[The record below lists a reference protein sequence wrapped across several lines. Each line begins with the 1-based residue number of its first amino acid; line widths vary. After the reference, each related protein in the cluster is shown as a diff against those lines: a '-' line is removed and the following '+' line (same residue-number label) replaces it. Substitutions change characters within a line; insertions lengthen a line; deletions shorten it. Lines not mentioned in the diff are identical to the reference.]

1 MRRRR
6 LGRLACQLAAAA
18 AALATVSAQAP
29 QTPEPA
35 RPTFNASTALVPL
48 DVRVLDKNGRLVLGL
63 TRDDFSI
70 AEDGVP
76 QEIQH
81 FSVQHRVA
89 DATRAATPLARRLNQ
104 ASPIQAQA
112 GRVFLLY
119 LGRGDLTGP
128 AEGIDGV
135 LHFVRDRVLPQD
147 YVGVMAWNRATD
159 FTTDH
164 ESVLA
169 VLDRYRASGRKIE
182 RELYDFFRSPAF
194 IYGDRTIPKQIQA
207 EIDAVFRGADHAP
220 MRSVNAQMAASAD
233 AERELRDQ
241 TERLLR
247 DDLKI
252 GGGQAATADGLS
264 LNDFLSNTAAA
275 MQDRANLNA
284 GIEYLRHVD
293 GEKHLIW
300 LAEYG
305 LYVSIAGASSPVEL
319 DRDLGR
325 SAADARVVLDIVRTG
340 GTKSTFGCGAEF
352 NKAARCNEPL
362 RDLSALAPASVSRI
376 FADLT
381 GGRSDANRFAR
392 AAQSL
397 DLIDLDSRDQYL
409 LGYYPSNT
417 RWDGQFRDVR
427 VTVKRPGVTV
437 LVRRGYYAKPDV
449 GPLDR
454 RATVTFARVLAA
466 AEDVRE
472 IADLGLDATAAN
484 DPAHASV
491 SLTVKIDL
499 SRVLFRPVDG
509 RFAATLHVA
518 AFCLDQR
525 QRSVGQLGTDVEL
538 SYDEARLREVRASG
552 LPLPLTIPVTAP
564 ADSLKLVVYD
574 FAGDLTGSRNV
585 PVQPAP

>member
-1 MRRRR
+1 V
-6 LGRLACQLAAAA
+6 AAAIVA
-18 AALATVSAQAP
+18 GVSAQAP
-29 QTPEPA
+29 QTPETP

-48 DVRVLDKNGRLVLGL
+48 DVRVLDKNGRPALGL
-63 TRDDFSI
+63 TRADFSI

-104 ASPIQAQA
+104 ASPIEAQA

-128 AEGIDGV
+128 AKGIDGV
-135 LHFVRDRVLPQD
+135 VHFVRDRVLPQD
-147 YVGVMAWNRATD
+147 YVAVMAWNRATD

-164 ESVLA
+164 DSVLA
-169 VLDRYRASGRKIE
+169 VLDRFRVTGRKIE

-194 IYGDRTIPKQIQA
+194 AYGDRTIPKQIQA
-207 EIDAVFRGADHAP
+207 EIDAVFRGADQAP

-233 AERELRDQ
+233 AERELHEETD
-241 TERLLR
+241 RLLR
-247 DDLKI
+247 EDLTI

-264 LNDFLSNTAAA
+264 LNDFLSDTAKAI
-275 MQDRANLNA
+275 QDRSNLYA
-284 GIEYLRHVD
+284 GIEFLRHVD

-305 LYVSIAGASSPVEL
+305 LRVRITDARDPVEL

-325 SAADARVVLDIVRTG
+325 AAADARVVLDIVRTG
-340 GTKSTFGCGAEF
+340 GTESTFGCGAEF
-352 NKAARCNEPL
+352 AKATRCTDSL
-362 RDLSALAPASVSRI
+362 RNLSSLAPASVSRM
-376 FADLT
+376 FAELT

-392 AAQSL
+392 AAQSF

-417 RWDGQFRDVR
+417 HWDGQFRDVR
-427 VTVKRPGVTV
+427 VTVNRPGVTV
-437 LVRRGYYAKPDV
+437 LVRRGYYARPDV

-466 AEDVRE
+466 AEDARE
-472 IADLGLDATAAN
+472 ILDLRLDATAAN
-484 DPAHASV
+484 DLTHANV

-499 SRVLFRPVDG
+499 SRVLFQPVDG

-525 QRSVGQLGTDVEL
+525 QRPVGQLRTDVEL
-538 SYDEARLREVRASG
+538 SYDEARLRDVRASG
-552 LPLPLTIPVTAP
+552 LPLPLTIPVTAA

-585 PVQPAP
+585 PVQPAQ